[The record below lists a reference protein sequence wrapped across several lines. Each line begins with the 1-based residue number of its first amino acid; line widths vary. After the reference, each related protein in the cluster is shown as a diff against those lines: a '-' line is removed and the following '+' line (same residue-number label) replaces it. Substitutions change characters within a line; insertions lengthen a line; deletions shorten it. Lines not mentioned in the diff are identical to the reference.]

1 MPLRTIFPDL
11 KTNYN
16 SAVDDIV
23 EKIYTPCLLHSDQYF
38 RGTAYFRSSVLSLFS
53 KEILEFCLRGGKI
66 EILTSI
72 RLNEKDVDSI
82 KEGYLLRKMEGLL
95 TEILSDSQTEIPG
108 RFLCTLIASGHL
120 DIHIVTGN
128 FYHDKVG
135 FFACNNSENLNEEV
149 VAFIGSGNETYSGVS
164 TGENIERYTLSWST
178 RTDFSEYGAQWSD
191 ELRIAI
197 NSGRYLDGSIIQRFD
212 RLPPYLFD
220 KFKIDDKLEPDWFS
234 SEIDLMYFDYDKLSP
249 NGPQPHQIRAFN
261 GWKNNKQFGLF
272 EHATGTYKTATGLI
286 CSDHFLKESDTVV
299 ISSPLRIV
307 SENWYNLVKKCFP
320 SNINVIK
327 CWGDNPNW
335 DTEAM
340 EAISFKQKTIL
351 IFVNDS
357 LWGERGDLTLRL
369 LKDNYFLIADEAHN
383 WQDSRAPNFIS
394 NNAPEARL
402 ALTAK
407 LSEPGEE
414 DLMDDVL
421 TYFSGTPPFIDTLDL
436 DVAIR
441 MGFLRNYSYSLVPVR
456 FSESDNISQTGTAVE
471 IWNTYNDMKK
481 DMSIELGLSS
491 LDERNRVL
499 IYTGPRIT
507 DASEIFKS
515 MQINWNL
522 KTDNVNLFRK
532 VTGEENQ
539 SSRKK
544 IISDFTN
551 GITRALVAIKVLDE
565 GVDLPISDAAIMG
578 RSNEKYRQWIQRRG
592 RVLRKKSID
601 DDTDAIIYDFILDL
615 NSINESAAKNLL
627 ANKGKEIERVL
638 EFSRSSSSNSEGIE
652 GILTSAGWKL
662 E

>member
-1 MPLRTIFPDL
+1 MSLNTIFPDL

-23 EKIYTPCLLHSDQYF
+23 ADIYSPCLSHSNQYF

-72 RLNEKDVDSI
+72 ELSEHDVESI
-82 KEGYLLRKMEGLL
+82 KEGYFLREMEGLL
-95 TEILSDSQTEIPG
+95 TEILNDSQTEIPG

-135 FFACNNSENLNEEV
+135 FFACKNSEDSNEEM
-149 VAFIGSGNETYSGVS
+149 VAFIGSGNETRSGVS
-164 TGENIERYTLSWST
+164 TGGNIERYTLSWST

-191 ELRIAI
+191 ELRTAI
-197 NSGRYLDGSIIQRFD
+197 TSGKYLDGSIIERFD
-212 RLPPYLFD
+212 RLPSHIFD
-220 KFKIDDKLEPDWFS
+220 KFKINEKLEREWFNND
-234 SEIDLMYFDYDKLSP
+234 IDLMYFDYDKLSP
-249 NGPQPHQIRAFN
+249 NGPQPHQIHAFN
-261 GWKNNKQFGLF
+261 GWKKNKQFGLF

-286 CSDHFLKESDTVV
+286 CSDHFFKESDTVV

-320 SNINVIK
+320 RNINVIK

-335 DTEAM
+335 DTETM
-340 EAISFKQKTIL
+340 EAISFKQKTVL

-357 LWGERGDLTLRL
+357 LWGERGDLSLRL
-369 LKDNYFLIADEAHN
+369 LKNNYFLIADEAHN
-383 WQDSRAPNFIS
+383 WQDSRAPNFMK
-394 NNAPEARL
+394 NNAPKARL

-421 TYFSGTPPFIDTLDL
+421 TYFAGSPPFVDKLDL
-436 DVAIR
+436 DVAIK

-456 FSESDNISQTGTAVE
+456 FSESDDIALAGTAVE
-471 IWNTYNDMKK
+471 IWNAYNDMKK
-481 DMSIELGLSS
+481 DMCVELGLSS
-491 LDERNRVL
+491 LDKRNRVL
-499 IYTGPRIT
+499 IYTGPKIT

-551 GITRALVAIKVLDE
+551 GITRSLVAIKVLDE

-592 RVLRKKSID
+592 RVLRKKSVH

-615 NSINESAAKNLL
+615 NSINQRASDNFLT
-627 ANKGKEIERVL
+627 NKGKEIERVL
-638 EFSRSSSSNSEGIE
+638 EFARSSSSNSNVIE
-652 GILTSAGWKL
+652 SILISTGWKH

>member
-1 MPLRTIFPDL
+1 MSLESIFPYL

-23 EKIYTPCLLHSDQYF
+23 AEIYAPCLLHSEQYF

-53 KEILEFCLRGGKI
+53 EEILEFCLRGGKI
-66 EILTSI
+66 EIMTSI
-72 RLNEKDVDSI
+72 RLSEHDVESI
-82 KEGYLLRKMEGLL
+82 KEGYYLRRMEGLL
-95 TEILSDSQTEIPG
+95 NEILTDSQTETPG

-135 FFACNNSENLNEEV
+135 FFSCKNSESINEEV

-178 RTDFSEYGAQWSD
+178 RTDFLEYGAQWSD
-191 ELRIAI
+191 ELRTAI
-197 NSGRYLDGSIIQRFD
+197 DSGKYLDGSIIQRFD
-212 RLPPYLFD
+212 RLPSDFFD
-220 KFKIDDKLEPDWFS
+220 KFKINDKLEREWFKS
-234 SEIDLMYFDYDKLSP
+234 DIDLLYFDYDKLSL
-249 NGPQPHQIRAFN
+249 NGPQPHQIHAFS
-261 GWKNNKQFGLF
+261 GWKKNNQFGLF

-286 CSDHFLKESDTVV
+286 CSDHFLKDNDVVV
-299 ISSPLRIV
+299 ITTPLRIV

-320 SNINVIK
+320 SIVNVIK
-327 CWGDNPNW
+327 CWGENPNW
-335 DTEAM
+335 DEEAM

-357 LWGERGDLTLRL
+357 LWGERGELSLRL
-369 LKDNYFLIADEAHN
+369 LKNNYLLIADEAHN
-383 WQDSRAPNFIS
+383 WQDSRAQNFMNNNTPIS
-394 NNAPEARL
+394 RL

-407 LSEPGEE
+407 LSEPGED
-414 DLMDDVL
+414 DLMEHVL
-421 TYFSGTPPFIDTLDL
+421 LYFAGSSPFVDTLNL

-441 MGFLRNYSYSLVPVR
+441 MGFLRDYSYSLVPVT
-456 FSESDNISQTGTAVE
+456 FPESDNLASVGTAEE
-471 IWNTYNDMKK
+471 IWNAYNEIKK
-481 DMSIELGLSS
+481 DMSVRLGLSS

-499 IYTGPRIT
+499 IYTGPKIT

-515 MQINWNL
+515 MQINWNQ
-522 KTDNVNLFRK
+522 KTDDVNLIRK

-578 RSNEKYRQWIQRRG
+578 RSNEQYRQWIQRRG
-592 RVLRKKSID
+592 RVLRKKSVS
-601 DDTDAIIYDFILDL
+601 DDTNAIIYDFILDL
-615 NSINESAAKNLL
+615 NSVNEQAANHFLT
-627 ANKGKEIERVL
+627 NKAKEIERVL
-638 EFSRSSSSNSEGIE
+638 EFARSSSSNSNDIE
-652 GILTSAGWKL
+652 SILVSAGWKH